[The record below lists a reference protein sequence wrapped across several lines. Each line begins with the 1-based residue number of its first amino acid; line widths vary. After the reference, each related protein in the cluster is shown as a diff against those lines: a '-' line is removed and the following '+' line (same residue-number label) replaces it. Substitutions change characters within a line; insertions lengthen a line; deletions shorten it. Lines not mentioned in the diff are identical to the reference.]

1 LEYPDFPC
9 RYYPDQ
15 LNSLPE
21 KIEIT
26 PVATPIQ
33 ILIVDDHSM
42 MLNALKSLLPHDSS
56 IKVAGTAT
64 SGPEAEAKYEQLHPD
79 VVIMD
84 VYMKPVTG
92 IETTKNIIQHHPE
105 AKVLGLSNSYSA
117 EDSEELLKTGARG
130 YVIKTAPLDV
140 IVSCIKKVHAGELCF
155 EADDFTS

>member
-1 LEYPDFPC
+1 
-9 RYYPDQ
+9 
-15 LNSLPE
+15 
-21 KIEIT
+21 
-26 PVATPIQ
+26 
-33 ILIVDDHSM
+33 M

-64 SGPEAEAKYEQLHPD
+64 SGPEAEKKYEQLHPD

-92 IETTKNIIQHHPE
+92 IETARNIIQQHPE

-117 EDSEELLKTGARG
+117 EDSQELLKTGARG
-130 YVIKTAPLDV
+130 YIIKTAPLDA

-155 EADDFTS
+155 EGDDFAP

>member
-1 LEYPDFPC
+1 
-9 RYYPDQ
+9 
-15 LNSLPE
+15 
-21 KIEIT
+21 
-26 PVATPIQ
+26 
-33 ILIVDDHSM
+33 M

-64 SGPEAEAKYEQLHPD
+64 SGPEAEEKYEQLHPD

-117 EDSEELLKTGARG
+117 EDSQELLKTGARG
-130 YVIKTAPLDV
+130 YIIKTAPLDA

-155 EADDFTS
+155 EGDDFTS